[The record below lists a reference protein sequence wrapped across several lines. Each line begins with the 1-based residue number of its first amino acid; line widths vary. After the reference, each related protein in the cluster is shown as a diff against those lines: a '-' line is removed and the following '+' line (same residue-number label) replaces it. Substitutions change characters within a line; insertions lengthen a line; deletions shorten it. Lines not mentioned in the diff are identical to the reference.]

1 MNRFF
6 ITFGISATGVA
17 VIAFF
22 NIPHP
27 NKMVEVFY
35 TICGVLFS
43 VGMSQIMAFD
53 FSKVV
58 DDENYRELTSSLSNV
73 RSSFIIQFIIASIS
87 FLVFQILKSDNKPDL
102 IFIVIKWEFNVC
114 VFLSLIIVYSL
125 FFFLY
130 NFYELVRQKSKI
142 DKVIHDEAQEDS

>member
-1 MNRFF
+1 MKRFF
-6 ITFGISATGVA
+6 ITVGISVVGVTA
-17 VIAFF
+17 IAFF
-22 NIPHP
+22 DIPHP

-35 TICGVLFS
+35 TVCGVLFS

-53 FSKVV
+53 FSKIV
-58 DDENYRELTSSLSNV
+58 DDENYQKMTSALADV

-102 IFIVIKWEFNVC
+102 IFVIIKWQFNVS

-125 FFFLY
+125 FFFLF
-130 NFYELVRQKSKI
+130 NFSELVQQKSKI
-142 DKVIHDEAQEDS
+142 DKIIHDEAQEY